1 MITFESRS
9 VLARDVAAQFATE
22 LLITRCRVGA
32 EQALMPQ
39 GRWFAAN
46 TQGLHDWLREGG
58 FQSEIQPK
66 QRKSRKTSRQP
77 LEEQITADIN
87 ENSGTKPLFSSPEQ
101 GPVRN

>member
-9 VLARDVAAQFATE
+9 ALARDVAAQFATE

-46 TQGLHDWLREGG
+46 TQGLHDWLRDGG

-66 QRKSRKTSRQP
+66 QRKPGKASRQA
-77 LEEQITADIN
+77 LHENITGRIN
-87 ENSGTKPLFSSPEQ
+87 ENSGTKPLLSSPEQ